1 LIQSYISVLRCS
13 AKTLNLPLSPE
24 KLALYTQI
32 DKVISELRETIL
44 FNKAVIT
51 MHRNSNSVDN
61 CGRVG
66 V

>member
-1 LIQSYISVLRCS
+1 VLRYS
-13 AKTLNLPLSPE
+13 AKTLNLPLSLE

-32 DKVISELRETIL
+32 NKVISELRKPIL

-51 MHRNSNSVDN
+51 MHQNSNSVDN